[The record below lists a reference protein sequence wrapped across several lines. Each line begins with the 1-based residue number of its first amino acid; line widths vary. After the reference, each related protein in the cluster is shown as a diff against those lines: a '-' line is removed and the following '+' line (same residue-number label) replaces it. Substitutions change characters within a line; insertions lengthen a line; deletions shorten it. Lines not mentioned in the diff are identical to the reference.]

1 MAGGIFPGKPFTFNI
16 KCIIFSLIVMALFL
30 YKPTFKSNWMLAL
43 TLFVIFVV
51 AYVAMAWY
59 DWVFDCKLLPLER
72 GSGSFTGMF
81 KPPPHESAKQL
92 QGVKSKAGLNVQI
105 YMIYLAHVLIFS
117 PLIGYVAIYGAKSNP
132 IAFPLLGAL
141 TVFTLGYHG
150 GHLIARGKSDFQ

>member
-1 MAGGIFPGKPFTFNI
+1 MIANFFNKTKPIN
-16 KCIIFSLIVMALFL
+16 FL
-30 YKPTFKSNWMLAL
+30 VLSILVFI
-43 TLFVIFVV
+43 IFVV

-81 KPPPHESAKQL
+81 KPPPHEPAKQL

-105 YMIYLAHVLIFS
+105 YMIYLAHILIFS

-150 GHLIARGKSDFQ
+150 GHLIARGKGDFQ